1 MCRLHSLAAAFVLLT
16 VASPAAAQCQIDRAY
31 LQGPQRVMAGEPYT
45 ISWTNVLT
53 GPRDSYTVERSTSP
67 EFTDIERFQTTRP
80 VQSFKAPASGS
91 LYHRVLFAA
100 SCLGVGQ
107 PPPSSNIL
115 TIEVADCALTA
126 VPGTLNVTPQHPPAF
141 TTYIVWWGPGD
152 AEPVGG
158 KPLFRLRRTTTY
170 EVKESVSESVS
181 AAFSD
186 APGEYSYQVR
196 LESAC
201 GAAGPWS
208 VPVKVTVGGAL
219 GSLVLVSDAAPVDM
233 AVAASA
239 ETSFQVRNAGTQT
252 VNVSAAVGPS
262 VTVKSPST
270 PFALAPNQ
278 TQKVTVVFGPIPAV
292 FPAQTLHT
300 DVELRSSV
308 GESLKVPVGL
318 FGGLIAEAPVT
329 WDAAQVVIPRDG
341 SPVVATFSNSGA
353 KTALVY
359 GSVPEPWLS
368 VESTDGQPWDR
379 PMAAGESRTV
389 RVRVDRSKRRAPDGT
404 ETGRVTLTTSGFLG
418 EPKALTVLDD
428 GPPLVPLVGPVEP
441 PPAQGGTR
449 ILYAS
454 LPNAVDARGVG
465 RYTGDL
471 WVSNLDSVSSTDV
484 QLLLTPIGQKGQT
497 WRFVL
502 RLAPGET
509 RRYRN
514 LMGSLVGYEGACA
527 LELRSSSP
535 AVSATALVSNVPFET
550 TPAGRVEGGT
560 GSGTSS
566 GQYGF
571 ELRPVSPGEGV
582 KDSDQLFV
590 LSGLAHDARR
600 RTNIL
605 LTETSGYDTK
615 VRVELFEST
624 RGDPVLVGGQPVK
637 IEVWVPALGTVQL
650 NDPDLFGAVVDPL
663 NKAPYAKVT
672 WLESTVGSD
681 GVYRGS
687 VVPFGTVIDAGTQDA
702 SLRVGV
708 SPRKL
713 DPSPSVEATAP
724 LVARAPL
731 AGLPYSGGPA
741 PLLLPV
747 AHVIGGPLASG
758 EKPFW
763 KTRVSFTNTHDRE
776 IRTIKLKILDQTKT
790 VPDTVIP
797 QLTLSPGAVIAI
809 DDVLEDQFGVT
820 GDTPVYGAIQ
830 IDAIKKSDGSGT
842 WQNTW
847 ADVDV
852 QTETYTVDPSAP
864 GRGEFKTGMEGF
876 SYLHGYSSFQSNLGT
891 VQIEGAESSSSFRT
905 NLILEEVGNAYC
917 GVAVSA
923 YRSGSFVP
931 LATKLVTLAPLDYVS
946 KDLFRDILGL
956 DLSDLTDIRVVVKQI
971 DGDGVFMAFASKIDL
986 KTGDPANL
994 FLRPASAGTGR

>member
-1 MCRLHSLAAAFVLLT
+1 MCRLHSLAAAFLLLGL
-16 VASPAAAQCQIDRAY
+16 ASPAAGQCQVDRAY

-67 EFTDIERFQTTRP
+67 EFTSIERFQTTRP
-80 VQSFKAPASGS
+80 VQTFKAPASGS

-126 VPGTLNVTPQHPPAF
+126 VPGALNVTPQHPPAF
-141 TTYIVWWGPGD
+141 TTYVVWWGPGD
-152 AEPVGG
+152 AEPIGG
-158 KPLFRLRRTTTY
+158 KPLYRLRRTTTY

-186 APGEYSYQVR
+186 APGDYSYQVR

-219 GSLVLVSDAAPVDM
+219 GSLVLVSDAAPIDM
-233 AVAASA
+233 AVASSL
-239 ETSFQVRNAGTQT
+239 ETTFQVRNAGTQT
-252 VNVSAAVGPS
+252 VTVTMAAGPS
-262 VTVKSPST
+262 VTVRSPSSGFT
-270 PFALAPNQ
+270 LAPNQ
-278 TQKVTVVFGPIPAV
+278 TQKVAVAFGPIPAV
-292 FPAQTLHT
+292 FPAPTLHSS
-300 DVELRSSV
+300 VELRSSV
-308 GESLKVPVGL
+308 NETLKVPVGL
-318 FGGLIAEAPVT
+318 FGGLIAETPVT
-329 WDAAQVVIPRDG
+329 WDAAQVEIPRDG
-341 SPVVATFSNSGA
+341 SPVVATFTNTGA
-353 KTALVY
+353 KTALVF
-359 GSVPEPWLS
+359 GSLPEPWLS

-404 ETGRVTLTTSGFLG
+404 ETGRVTLTTSGFPG
-418 EPKALTVLDD
+418 EAKALTVLDD
-428 GPPLVPLVGPVEP
+428 GPPLVPSIGPVEP

-527 LELRSSSP
+527 LELRSASP
-535 AVSATALVSNVPFET
+535 AVSATALVSNVPFEKA
-550 TPAGRVEGGT
+550 PAGRVEGGT
-560 GSGTSS
+560 GSGTGS

-637 IEVWVPALGTVQL
+637 IEVSVPALGTVQL
-650 NDPDLFGAVVDPL
+650 NDPDLFGATFVAS

-687 VVPFGTVIDAGTQDA
+687 VVPFGTVIDDGTQDA

-713 DPSPSVEATAP
+713 DPNPSVEATAP
-724 LVARAPL
+724 LAVRTPQ
-731 AGLPYSGGPA
+731 AGLPFSGGPA

-747 AHVIGGPLASG
+747 AHAIGGPLASG

-763 KTRVSFTNTHDRE
+763 RTRVTFTNTNE
-776 IRTIKLKILDQTKT
+776 QEQRTVRLRLLDKSGNATRL
-790 VPDTVIP
+790 DF
-797 QLTLSPGAVIAI
+797 
-809 DDVLEDQFGVT
+809 QFGLTAKAVFVSDDLLEEYFDAS
-820 GDTPVYGAIQ
+820 GDTPVYGAVKIE
-830 IDAIKKSDGSGT
+830 AVKKTDGSGE

-956 DLSDLTDIRVVVKQI
+956 DLADLTDIRVVVKQI